1 MATLPGRYSL
11 GEGAFTIISDQPETN
26 DYRYEETD
34 TNGEASTGSFRAMAE
49 RGELRYFLMP
59 HPGALGRPGHR
70 SSQERILGY
79 VSRTWE
85 NVSLAAGLPPGSLYR
100 YPGRQTEP

>member
-1 MATLPGRYSL
+1 MFGIGTVNAR
-11 GEGAFTIISDQPETN
+11 EAARFIIAGVPTVAIGGFSGSDPVFS
-26 DYRYEETD
+26 TD
-34 TNGEASTGSFRAMAE
+34 SFRVMAE

-59 HPGALGRPGHR
+59 HPGTLGRPGHH
-70 SSQERILGY
+70 SSQEHILGY

-85 NVSLAAGLPPGSLYR
+85 TVSLATGLPAGSLYR